1 MFIWTNYFWHSEQF
15 VNISEE
21 NFDVLELLNDATSL
35 SKKNFKKTK
44 NIKVNKL
51 CKGHKTFSL
60 PFFSYSSMNEKD
72 FIFPFFFAWW
82 LCVTWLVIFQYKN
95 QKWSKH
101 IFLAVNWRS
110 EIAKIFTPKIFES
123 KQCSFILFDYKS
135 SWNLIWQSPNLIWV
149 PTKVCLL
156 KELFIWYWYF
166 RWKWPSPTNAVCDRA
181 TIKRFL
187 PIFIDL

>member
-1 MFIWTNYFWHSEQF
+1 MQR
-15 VNISEE
+15 
-21 NFDVLELLNDATSL
+21 ACQ
-35 SKKNFKKTK
+35 KKTSRK
-44 NIKVNKL
+44 QKILKL
-51 CKGHKTFSL
+51 INCAKATKRFLYHFSHIL
-60 PFFSYSSMNEKD
+60 QWMKRTLFFL
-72 FIFPFFFAWW
+72 FFFGWW

-101 IFLAVNWRS
+101 IFLAVNCRN
-110 EIAKIFTPKIFES
+110 EITKTFTPKIFKS
-123 KQCSFILFDYKS
+123 KQCSFVLFDYKS